1 MLHIACPDCANPLKV
16 EPEAIGNTVTCPAC
30 GQKFMVSERGTKPP
44 ELVPQVVL
52 EPVADDEDDD
62 ESDSDVN
69 AAPVSASQQGNLFTK
84 SLSLR
89 ASVCIFFAC
98 IFVLGFLDLVVESR
112 GRRPLPPTVPA
123 ISPEQPDQVQKELKR
138 NAADQPK

>member
-1 MLHIACPDCANPLKV
+1 
-16 EPEAIGNTVTCPAC
+16 
-30 GQKFMVSERGTKPP
+30 MVSERGTKPP